1 MLAIESGLADV
12 VVSYYGHQPQRSSAA
27 APTPIHAEDPAK
39 AAFEMP
45 FGYYGQPV
53 YFAVRGRATGH
64 EYGLT
69 REQLG
74 AVAVAARAHAQRTP
88 NALRR
93 EPLDHRRLPRRAASS
108 PTRCASS
115 TAASSTTAA
124 SPS

>member
-1 MLAIESGLADV
+1 MHAAD
-12 VVSYYGHQPQRSSAA
+12 A
-27 APTPIHAEDPAK
+27 AK

-53 YFAVRGRATGH
+53 YFAAQAARYAH

-69 REQLG
+69 SEQLG
-74 AVAVAARAHAQRTP
+74 SVAVAARRFAELTP

-93 EPLDHRRLPRRAASS
+93 EPLTLDQYLADRSS
-108 PTRCASS
+108 PIRCASS